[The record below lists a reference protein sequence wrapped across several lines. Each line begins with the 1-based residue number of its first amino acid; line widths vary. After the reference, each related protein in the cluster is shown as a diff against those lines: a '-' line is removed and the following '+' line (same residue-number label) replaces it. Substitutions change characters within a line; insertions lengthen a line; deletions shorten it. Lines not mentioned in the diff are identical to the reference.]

1 MIMELPEKIDAPET
15 INIEECASV
24 TLNQQPEPE
33 QPEQENRKDEPL
45 TRDQLMTAVKAIADA
60 DGADI
65 STDDVARIKQQFY
78 TLHNEAIRQSKA
90 EFVEAGNA
98 PEAFTPAEDPMEVE
112 FKACLSRI
120 REKKRNTAHA
130 LKRNS

>member
-1 MIMELPEKIDAPET
+1 MIMELPEKIDAPEA

-24 TLNQQPEPE
+24 TLDQQPEPE
-33 QPEQENRKDEPL
+33 QPEQENRKDEPI
-45 TRDQLMTAVKAIADA
+45 TRDQLMATVKAIAET

-78 TLHNEAIRQSKA
+78 TLHNEAIRKSKA

-98 PEAFTPAEDPMEVE
+98 PEGFAAYE
-112 FKACLSRI
+112 FQRHSLPPKI
-120 REKKRNTAHA
+120 RWR
-130 LKRNS
+130 